1 MKRISPSYLL
11 ESATTLSHW
20 KERTMAD
27 LVRFGV
33 SIPDDL
39 LEKFDVLISQKG
51 YTNRSEAIRDLIRD
65 RLVEDQWSE
74 SEHEVVGT
82 VTVVYNHEQS
92 ELAQKLTEI
101 QHRNHDLII
110 SGVHVHLD
118 HHNCLEVLIMRGPS
132 DEVKKT
138 GELLASTRGVKHGKI
153 TMTTTGKELD

>member
-1 MKRISPSYLL
+1 
-11 ESATTLSHW
+11 
-20 KERTMAD
+20 MAD

-39 LEKFDVLISQKG
+39 LEKFDVLISEKG

-65 RLVEDQWSE
+65 RLVEDQWNE
-74 SEHEVVGT
+74 SDHVVVGT

-101 QHRNHDLII
+101 QHRRHDLII
-110 SGVHVHLD
+110 SSVHVHLD
-118 HHNCLEVLIMRGPS
+118 AHNCLEVLIMRGTS
-132 DEVKKT
+132 GEVRRA
-138 GELLASTRGVKHGKI
+138 GEMLISTRGVKHGKI

>member
-1 MKRISPSYLL
+1 
-11 ESATTLSHW
+11 
-20 KERTMAD
+20 MAD

-39 LEKFDVLISQKG
+39 LERFDGLISEKG

-82 VTVVYNHEQS
+82 ATVVYNHEQS

-101 QHRNHDLII
+101 QHRQHDLII
-110 SGVHVHLD
+110 SSVHVHLD
-118 HHNCLEVLIMRGPS
+118 AHNCLEVLIMRGS
-132 DEVKKT
+132 SAEVRKA
-138 GELLASTRGVKHGKI
+138 GEMLISTRGVKHGKI
-153 TMTTTGKELD
+153 TMTTTGQELD